1 MYETFKNLKVS
12 KNLSDLLK
20 TLQREGRLDRE
31 DLAATIEI
39 EIKPSHVVTAG
50 AETVLKLQYFN
61 FKVHMNP

>member
-39 EIKPSHVVTAG
+39 EIKPSHVTAG